1 MSTAV
6 DQLLD
11 FYDEF
16 APHYDGWAGGV
27 HRRVAARLAELAAPA
42 RKEHALDV
50 GTGTGLVA
58 LDAAKR
64 VGRGGHVMGVDLSEA
79 MLAVARRAAVRPAA
93 FAGMAAEALVFRD
106 GTFDLVTMG
115 DCLTYVSDPPRALA
129 EAHRVLRAGGR
140 LAVSV
145 PRRSL
150 CTPAQDLFFE
160 LLEDF
165 LRRHPLRIP
174 RHRGERAVMGE
185 PEVLADLLR
194 DFGFEDVRTSALVT
208 GWRLKDGRAWISHLL
223 GAGPYTH
230 AALTAL
236 GPALQAQLAAELDE
250 ALESLGEDRG
260 LAHHGYT
267 LAIAAR

>member
-11 FYDEF
+11 FFDEF
-16 APHYDGWAGGV
+16 APHYDTWAGGV
-27 HRRVAARLAELAAPA
+27 HRRVATRLAELAAPE
-42 RKEHALDV
+42 RREHVLDV

-58 LDAAKR
+58 LALAKK
-64 VGRGGHVMGVDLSEA
+64 VGRGGQVLGVDLSEA
-79 MLAVARRAAVRPAA
+79 MLAVARRSAVRPAT

-115 DCLTYVSDPPRALA
+115 DCLTYVADPPRALA
-129 EAHRVLRAGGR
+129 EARRVLRPGGR
-140 LAVSV
+140 LALSV

-150 CTPAQDLFFE
+150 ATPAQDLFFE

-165 LRRHPLRIP
+165 LRRHPLRIQ

-185 PEVLADLLR
+185 PEVLSDLLR
-194 DFGFEDVRTSALVT
+194 DFGFEAVTTSTLMT
-208 GWRLKDGRAWISHLL
+208 GWRLKDGRAWIAHQL

-236 GPALQAQLAAELDE
+236 GPGLRSQLAAELDE
-250 ALESLGEDRG
+250 ALAPLGEDRG

-267 LAIAAR
+267 LAVAAR